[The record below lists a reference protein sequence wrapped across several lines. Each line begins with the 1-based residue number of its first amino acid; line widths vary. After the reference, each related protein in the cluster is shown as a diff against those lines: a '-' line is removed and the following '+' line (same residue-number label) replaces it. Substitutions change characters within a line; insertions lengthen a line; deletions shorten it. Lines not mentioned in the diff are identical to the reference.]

1 MKRQKS
7 REKAMELLFSMELS
21 KNSYDE
27 TIETFIEDY
36 EMDLKTIDVEYIKS
50 VVKVVT
56 DNLGTIDDKILSSL
70 VNWKLDRI
78 SKVNLTILRLAVGEM
93 LFIEDVP
100 GGAAINEAI
109 ELNVA
114 VEYGM
119 RIPEVVASVQENVK
133 RTVEAMTGLKVDKV
147 NVNVQNIYVPKQEQ
161 QEAEKEV

>member
-1 MKRQKS
+1 MENVNNESAIGIVKISDEVVSVIAGIAANEIQRIVEIPHGVSSNISQILKGK
-7 REKAMELLFSMELS
+7 KASS
-21 KNSYDE
+21 GKA
-27 TIETFIEDY
+27 
-36 EMDLKTIDVEYIKS
+36 
-50 VVKVVT
+50 VKVT
-56 DNLGTIDDKILSSL
+56 LEEDK
-70 VNWKLDRI
+70 
-78 SKVNLTILRLAVGEM
+78 
-93 LFIEDVP
+93 
-100 GGAAINEAI
+100 AII

>member
-1 MKRQKS
+1 MENVNNESAIGIVKISDEVVSVIAGIAADEIQGIVEIPHGGSSNISQILKGK
-7 REKAMELLFSMELS
+7 KASS
-21 KNSYDE
+21 GKA
-27 TIETFIEDY
+27 
-36 EMDLKTIDVEYIKS
+36 
-50 VVKVVT
+50 VKVT
-56 DNLGTIDDKILSSL
+56 LEEDK
-70 VNWKLDRI
+70 
-78 SKVNLTILRLAVGEM
+78 
-93 LFIEDVP
+93 
-100 GGAAINEAI
+100 AII

>member
-1 MKRQKS
+1 MENVNNESAIGIVKISDEVVSVIAGIAADEIQGIVEIPHVVSSNISQILKGK
-7 REKAMELLFSMELS
+7 KASS
-21 KNSYDE
+21 GKA
-27 TIETFIEDY
+27 
-36 EMDLKTIDVEYIKS
+36 
-50 VVKVVT
+50 VKVT
-56 DNLGTIDDKILSSL
+56 LEEDK
-70 VNWKLDRI
+70 
-78 SKVNLTILRLAVGEM
+78 
-93 LFIEDVP
+93 
-100 GGAAINEAI
+100 AII

>member
-1 MKRQKS
+1 
-7 REKAMELLFSMELS
+7 MELS

-36 EMDLKTIDVEYIKS
+36 EMDLKTIDVEYIKN

-100 GGAAINEAI
+100 GGAAINEAV
-109 ELNVA
+109 ELTKKYSDDKSSSFINGVLDK
-114 VEYGM
+114 
-119 RIPEVVASVQENVK
+119 I
-133 RTVEAMTGLKVDKV
+133 LKTTL
-147 NVNVQNIYVPKQEQ
+147 EQ
-161 QEAEKEV
+161 